1 MGKKSNKYEKKYGKG
16 VVRRV
21 GSDTTPTKPPAS
33 SPGSDPEELKAW
45 LEKRIGHTLSRT
57 FKTGLDAKAKNYL
70 YARCF
75 KMKIVSVDEFV
86 ELSIV
91 SYDLDELAG
100 RIDIHGKELGRFS
113 VPIED
118 GGAFGV
124 MDAGMKACE
133 PKFYKKY
140 RKAA

>member
-1 MGKKSNKYEKKYGKG
+1 MVKKSNKYDKKYGRG

-21 GSDTTPTKPPAS
+21 GSDTTKPKPPVS

-57 FKTGLDAKAKNYL
+57 FKTGLDAKDKDYL
-70 YARCF
+70 YARCY
-75 KMKIVSVDEFV
+75 KMKIVSVDELV
-86 ELSIV
+86 ELSII
-91 SYDLDELAG
+91 SYDLAEDAG
-100 RIDIHGKELGRFS
+100 RIDINGKELGSFS

-124 MDAGMKACE
+124 MDEGMKASD

>member
-1 MGKKSNKYEKKYGKG
+1 MGTKSNKYEKKYGRG
-16 VVRRV
+16 ILRQV
-21 GSDTTPTKPPAS
+21 GSTGEKPKPPAS

-45 LEKRIGHTLSRT
+45 LEKRIGDTLSRT
-57 FKTGLDAKAKNYL
+57 FKTGQDPESKNYL
-70 YARCF
+70 YARCYR
-75 KMKIVSVDEFV
+75 MKIVSVDELV
-86 ELSIV
+86 ELSII
-91 SYDLDELAG
+91 SYDLDERAG
-100 RIDIHGKELGRFS
+100 RIDIHGKELGSFS

-124 MDAGMKACE
+124 MDAGMKASD